1 MSKILSNLCFVIFAS
16 DFKKGIIDM
25 SEYKIYFSMKDMM
38 PPKQSENDE
47 LHKSIE
53 YQLIKTS
60 ASYFDLD
67 LPEKFK
73 QALVKKTVD

>member
-1 MSKILSNLCFVIFAS
+1 MAQ
-16 DFKKGIIDM
+16 
-25 SEYKIYFSMKDMM
+25 EYKIYFSMRDVM
-38 PPKQSENDE
+38 PLKQSPAHD

-67 LPEKFK
+67 LPEKYK
-73 QALVKKTVD
+73 PTLVSDRYS

>member
-1 MSKILSNLCFVIFAS
+1 MVQ
-16 DFKKGIIDM
+16 
-25 SEYKIYFSMKDMM
+25 EYKIYFSMRDMM
-38 PPKQSENDE
+38 PPKQSPAND

-67 LPEKFK
+67 LPEKYK
-73 QALVKKTVD
+73 PALVSDRHS

>member
-1 MSKILSNLCFVIFAS
+1 MRDI
-16 DFKKGIIDM
+16 
-25 SEYKIYFSMKDMM
+25 M
-38 PPKQSENDE
+38 PPKQSPAHD

-67 LPEKFK
+67 LPEKYK
-73 QALVKKTVD
+73 PALVSDRHS

>member
-1 MSKILSNLCFVIFAS
+1 MAQ
-16 DFKKGIIDM
+16 
-25 SEYKIYFSMKDMM
+25 EYKIYFSMKDMM
-38 PPKQSENDE
+38 KPTQSESDE

-67 LPEKFK
+67 LPEKYKPAFASD
-73 QALVKKTVD
+73 QRN

>member
-1 MSKILSNLCFVIFAS
+1 MAQ
-16 DFKKGIIDM
+16 D
-25 SEYKIYFSMKDMM
+25 YKIDFSIKDMM
-38 PPKQSENDE
+38 PPNESPAHE

-67 LPEKFK
+67 LPERYK
-73 QALVKKTVD
+73 QALVSDQHS

>member
-1 MSKILSNLCFVIFAS
+1 MAQ
-16 DFKKGIIDM
+16 
-25 SEYKIYFSMKDMM
+25 EYKIYFSMKDMI
-38 PPKQSENDE
+38 KSTQSESDE

-67 LPEKFK
+67 LPEKYK
-73 QALVKKTVD
+73 QALVSDRHS

>member
-1 MSKILSNLCFVIFAS
+1 MAE
-16 DFKKGIIDM
+16 D
-25 SEYKIYFSMKDMM
+25 YKIYFSMRNMM
-38 PPKQSENDE
+38 PSKQSPAHE

-67 LPEKFK
+67 LPDKYK
-73 QALVKKTVD
+73 PTLVSDRHP

>member
-1 MSKILSNLCFVIFAS
+1 MAQ
-16 DFKKGIIDM
+16 
-25 SEYKIYFSMKDMM
+25 EYKIYFSMRDVM
-38 PPKQSENDE
+38 PPKQPPAHE

-67 LPEKFK
+67 LPEKYK
-73 QALVKKTVD
+73 QTLVSDRRC

>member
-1 MSKILSNLCFVIFAS
+1 MAE
-16 DFKKGIIDM
+16 D
-25 SEYKIYFSMKDMM
+25 YKIYFSMRNMM
-38 PPKQSENDE
+38 PSKQSPAHE

-67 LPEKFK
+67 LPEKYK
-73 QALVKKTVD
+73 PTLVSDRHP

>member
-1 MSKILSNLCFVIFAS
+1 
-16 DFKKGIIDM
+16 M

-38 PPKQSENDE
+38 PPKQSDTEE
-47 LHKSIE
+47 MHKSIE

-73 QALVKKTVD
+73 KALVKKTVD

>member
-1 MSKILSNLCFVIFAS
+1 MAQ
-16 DFKKGIIDM
+16 
-25 SEYKIYFSMKDMM
+25 EYKIYFSMRDRM
-38 PPKQSENDE
+38 PPKQSPAHD

-67 LPEKFK
+67 LSEKYK
-73 QALVKKTVD
+73 PALVSDRKN